1 MRITWSAL
9 HRNDK
14 IRDYITVHRLASWKN
29 DVNRLQYKSLG
40 EYKRLKQAGLLFIF
54 YDVIIK
60 RFIGISIT
68 FLFLEQP
75 PNFVGCRLQRYVN
88 PIMWNIVV
96 QRETKTKDKRSKL
109 PYTLDLHLF
118 TVFSK
123 QLNEDR
129 QLAFTFSWSLFL
141 SHIAVKCYHSSR
153 IVRFLLFSAI
163 CHAWWRHA

>member
-1 MRITWSAL
+1 MICRV

-14 IRDYITVHRLASWKN
+14 IRNYITVHRLAYWKN
-29 DVNRLQYKSLG
+29 DVNRLQYKSLV
-40 EYKRLKQAGLLFIF
+40 EFHKRLKQAGLLFIF

-75 PNFVGCRLQRYVN
+75 PNFLRCRLQRSVN

-96 QRETKTKDKRSKL
+96 QRETETKDKRSKL

-118 TVFSK
+118 TVY
-123 QLNEDR
+123 
-129 QLAFTFSWSLFL
+129 TV
-141 SHIAVKCYHSSR
+141 HTVSS
-153 IVRFLLFSAI
+153 
-163 CHAWWRHA
+163 